1 MSGSIY
7 RLKCP
12 YCGHSLR
19 VRNSFGLHPLLRGA
33 HLECMNQDCKARL
46 SGVLEITH
54 EMSPSSR
61 PNPEL
66 QLPIA
71 DADVRREA
79 REFSL

>member
-1 MSGSIY
+1 
-7 RLKCP
+7 
-12 YCGHSLR
+12 
-19 VRNSFGLHPLLRGA
+19 
-33 HLECMNQDCKARL
+33 MNQDCKARL